1 MSYNAEG
8 RPSPTEIRL
17 KSAEKALEV
26 DFENGRQFRFPA
38 EFLRVESP
46 SAEVKGHG
54 PDQRVTVP
62 GKRHVAIIGIDP
74 IGNYAVRLLFD
85 DTHDTGIYSWEYLYE
100 LGEKQDEIWQKYL
113 RELTMRTLS
122 RDP

>member
-85 DTHDTGIYSWEYLYE
+85 DRHDTGIYSWEYLYE